1 MTRDEIAVAAMQG
14 ILAAGRRESH
24 IALAKD
30 AYEIADAMIRQ
41 RGSALGMS
49 APDNRPLEGPFK

>member
-24 IALAKD
+24 VALAKD

-41 RGSALGMS
+41 RGSVLGMTQ
-49 APDNRPLEGPFK
+49 PDSTPLGGPFK